1 MPAFAPTQ
9 NVFSGKLKAA
19 GRIPIPEP
27 LAVIEA
33 EGIFI
38 ELSAEKSTE
47 NFCSPD
53 SRIAV

>member
-1 MPAFAPTQ
+1 MPAFTPTQ